1 MKIAYSILKRF
12 LPDLCCSVEK
22 IAETLTSQ
30 GFVIESIIH
39 ASEIFSPNLIVATM
53 VKRKTGIL
61 HDVCTV
67 QIKERQY
74 DVKCEK
80 WGIPEIGK
88 KVIVNLIGDS
98 ISTQPIC
105 NQRIPEKEEFFIELP
120 PHLPAEEGELISPC
134 IIGDDWVFDV
144 EITANRGDCMSIIG
158 LVREIAAGLDLEYQI
173 PPHHLD
179 VDDTRSTFQVRID
192 DSDLCSFYSGRL
204 AKNFKIQPS
213 PWWIVHELYLL
224 GQRPINQVV
233 DVTNLVMME
242 TGQPLHAFNA
252 SAISDQK
259 IVVRRA
265 INNETLITLDGIE
278 RKLTNNM
285 LVIADAKRPV
295 AIAGIMG
302 GYESEVSAD
311 THEIF
316 LEAAI
321 FSGSQIRKTS
331 RELGLRTEA
340 SARFERGVDP
350 GSVFYASQ
358 RALYLL
364 KEIDPSIKVLK
375 DWVVSG
381 KAVGSE
387 PEIEFASFW
396 VEEVMNCHIPLE
408 KMQVVLTKL
417 GFVLLSQP
425 NNPMVKVK
433 VPSWRPDVQQP
444 IDCAEEVGRIFG
456 YHHIRSQIPSFPYD
470 PDNPRKEL
478 LWENILR
485 HYLRSRG
492 LKECVSL
499 SLTSQTNCD
508 LLGIPETDLI
518 RVLNPL
524 SQDHVVLRPN
534 LIISALD
541 ILKTNISRGRENF
554 GFFEYGE
561 VFSRTSDPTEN
572 PYREEWQLVI
582 VLSGYS
588 YPAYWQQLSQVD
600 IFSLKGLSESLI
612 ELTGYPIQKV
622 RWQSIGENP
631 YFDPNLCFCG
641 ILENGVPILRGGLI
655 QKAVCDAFGFWGEHY
670 CVEIAWQKLLEQV
683 KMNDFQIQE
692 AKRFPSIRRDISIVV
707 NHDQTWKNIEALV
720 QRVASAHQIPI
731 ERVELFDSYQGKHL
745 PPGKKTF
752 SYSIVFRSLLKTL
765 TDNEADEW
773 VNIIKAAIK
782 KEPEIL
788 LREEL
793 TGGF

>member
-1 MKIAYSILKRF
+1 MKVAYSILKRF
-12 LPDLCCSVEK
+12 LPDLNDPVEK
-22 IAETLTSQ
+22 IAEILTSQ
-30 GFVIESIIH
+30 GFVIESIIP
-39 ASEIFSPNLIVATM
+39 ASEIFSSNLTVATL

-67 QIKERQY
+67 QMKERQY
-74 DVKCEK
+74 EIKCEK
-80 WGIPEIGK
+80 WGIPGIGK
-88 KVIVNLIGDS
+88 KVIMNLIGDS
-98 ISTQPIC
+98 TSTQPLR

-120 PHLPAEEGELISPC
+120 AHIKAEEGELISPH
-134 IIGDDWVFDV
+134 IIGEDWVLDV

-173 PPHHLD
+173 PSHHFD
-179 VDDTRSTFQVRID
+179 VEDMISNFQVRID
-192 DSDLCSFYSGRL
+192 DQDLCPLYSGRL
-204 AKNFKIQPS
+204 AINFKIQPS

-265 INNETLITLDGIE
+265 KKNESFITLDGIE
-278 RKLTNNM
+278 RKLTNTM
-285 LVIADAKRPV
+285 LVIADAKRSV

-302 GYESEVSAD
+302 GYESEVSPD

-321 FSGSQIRKTS
+321 FSGSQIRKTA

-364 KEIDPSIKVLK
+364 KEIDPSIKILK
-375 DWVVSG
+375 DWVMSG
-381 KAVGSE
+381 EGVASE
-387 PEIEFASFW
+387 PEIEFASSW
-396 VEEVMNCHIPLE
+396 VEEIMNCHIPLE
-408 KMQVVLTKL
+408 KMQKALTKL
-417 GFVLLSQP
+417 GFILLSQP

-456 YHHIRSQIPSFPYD
+456 YHHIKSQIPSFPYD
-470 PDNPRKEL
+470 PGNPRKEF
-478 LWENILR
+478 LWENVIR
-485 HYLRSRG
+485 HYLRSKG

-541 ILKTNISRGRENF
+541 ILKTNIARGRENF
-554 GFFEYGE
+554 GFFEFGE
-561 VFSRTSDPTEN
+561 VFSQAKDPVDN
-572 PYREEWQLVI
+572 PYCEEWQLVI

-588 YPAYWQQLSQVD
+588 YPSYWQHLSQVD
-600 IFSLKGLSESLI
+600 IFSLKGLAESLI

-622 RWQSIGENP
+622 QWQSIGENP
-631 YFDPNLCFCG
+631 YFDPNLSFCG
-641 ILENGVPILRGGLI
+641 ILDTGALVLRGGLI
-655 QKAVCDAFGFWGEHY
+655 QKSICDAFSFWGEHY
-670 CVEIAWQKLLEQV
+670 CLEVAWQKLLDQI
-683 KMNDFQIQE
+683 KMNDFQLQE
-692 AKRFPSIRRDISIVV
+692 TNRFPSIRRDISIVV
-707 NHDQTWKNIEALV
+707 NHDQTWKNIEGLV
-720 QRVASAHQIPI
+720 LKVASSHHIPM
-731 ERVELFDSYQGKHL
+731 ERVEIFDSYQGEHL

-752 SYSIVFRSLLKTL
+752 SYSIVFRSLQKTL
-765 TDNEADEW
+765 TDNEVDEW
-773 VNIIKAAIK
+773 VKIIKEAIK